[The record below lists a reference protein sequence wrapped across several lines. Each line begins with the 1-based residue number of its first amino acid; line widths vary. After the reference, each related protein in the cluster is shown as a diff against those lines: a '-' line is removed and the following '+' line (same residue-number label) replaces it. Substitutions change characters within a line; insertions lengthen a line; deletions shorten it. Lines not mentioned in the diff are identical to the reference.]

1 MLRERVQRLSALC
14 YGLICA
20 AGCFYQI
27 KSVTDTFFNY
37 AINTQVR
44 VELPSTLPLP
54 ALSVCFRISDIF
66 NYDRYGQS
74 IRLDAE
80 VEKSIGKNGTTVD
93 QMNDLMTIA
102 DTFKYTPS
110 NKLMVSCVFRK
121 PKSYDLHAI
130 NGSDCLQ
137 YFNVTN
143 FYLQEY
149 LCYRIRLVK
158 FESQD
163 YNYRSAAFAL
173 SHAGILY
180 SVSYNVSTFKKAMFM
195 KIILN
200 EYDSR
205 PFRSSAYTSPV
216 ARLYNPQTELGRYN
230 YFTLTYYVVR
240 NHFLPAPYR
249 TKCVD
254 YEGLGIMDAEDCIK
268 KCLKASS
275 LDAFDRF
282 PYSVLETEALSDKIF
297 TIGLLKRNATVTK
310 LLYRY
315 ERKCQSKCKQVGC
328 TLSYTITQVTKDPNN
343 DLMTFN
349 IMIPQLPSYTI
360 KFRPRMQ
367 FIEYFIYVL
376 SCFGTWFGLSV
387 LSLNPFQ
394 KKIWLSDSEHT
405 DPDIRLKRTGDRSV
419 DVMKK
424 QSEMYDKCCVY
435 CSQTRIMLISETRE
449 RVRLLMHL
457 MSSFKKKSHAS
468 K

>member
-1 MLRERVQRLSALC
+1 MMLGKRLQRLSGLV

-27 KSVTDTFFNY
+27 KSVTDAYFNY

-44 VELPSTLPLP
+44 VELPSKLSLP
-54 ALSVCFRISDIF
+54 ALSLCFRISDIF
-66 NYDRYGQS
+66 NYDRFRRS
-74 IRLDAE
+74 ISVDPPRNP
-80 VEKSIGKNGTTVD
+80 KTTENHTTSD
-93 QMNDLMTIA
+93 QEINELMTIG

-110 NKLMVSCVFRK
+110 NKLLVSCLFRQ
-121 PKSYDLHAI
+121 PKSYDLHPV
-130 NGSDCLQ
+130 NGSKCLD

-149 LCYRIRLVK
+149 LCYRVRMVK
-158 FESQD
+158 FESQE

-180 SVSYNVSTFKKAMFM
+180 SVSYNISTFERAMFM

-200 EYDSR
+200 EFDSR
-205 PFRSSAYTSPV
+205 PFRSAAYTSPV
-216 ARLYNPQTELGRYN
+216 ARLYNPKTQLARYN
-230 YFTLTYYVVR
+230 YFTLTYYIVR
-240 NHFLPAPYR
+240 NHFLSAPYS
-249 TKCVD
+249 TDCVD
-254 YEGLGIMDAEDCIK
+254 YSKMGFLDAEDCIK
-268 KCLKASS
+268 KCLSAHS
-275 LDAFDRF
+275 LQAFDRF
-282 PYSVLETEALSDKIF
+282 PYSALEEEALNDKIF
-297 TIGLLKRNATVTK
+297 SVGILKRNASVTK
-310 LLYRY
+310 MLYRY
-315 ERKCQSKCKQVGC
+315 ERKCESKCKRVGC
-328 TLSYTITQVTKDPNN
+328 VLSYTITKVTKDPNN

-349 IMIPQLPSYTI
+349 IMIPQLPSYSI

-394 KKIWLSDSEHT
+394 KQIWIPET
-405 DPDIRLKRTGDRSV
+405 AVEETGKKRAAGRTL

-435 CSQTRIMLISETRE
+435 CSQTRIMLVSETRE
-449 RVRLLMHL
+449 RMRLLFL
-457 MSSFKKKSHAS
+457 LISSFKQNKN
-468 K
+468 